1 MVPSSLKRKLLGL
14 GSNTRTRKAAKKTPR
29 KKTKTKK
36 SSRKKRVVKPF
47 LSSAT
52 TTTTAQ
58 PPPTP
63 PVVATNASQLLEGK
77 VEFSPNAM
85 AKCQSCQKKIQKNH
99 KRYGIPEY
107 SARYSKDIYRYYH
120 VRCCPPQ
127 LQNKVPNAEIELARQ
142 MQEARDNTKLIQDR
156 KELYD
161 KLKRLRLLFA
171 NRLEVSFFLVFNNEV
186 LKELVVKM
194 PTTSAELLKV
204 RGIGPTK
211 LKSFGDPIL
220 TVIRQY
226 NKAQQAVSTTSTK
239 KASSVVKS
247 ERTRNNKTTTRK
259 KKTAPA
265 TVEVISIDMD
275 DEDEDEGDDDDI
287 VMGASLTC
295 EQLVAQKFA
304 HAEQNGY
311 IIAVD

>member
-1 MVPSSLKRKLLGL
+1 MVPSSLKRKLLGQ
-14 GSNTRTRKAAKKTPR
+14 GSSSRTRKAAKKSPR

-36 SSRKKRVVKPF
+36 SSRKKRVVKPTV
-47 LSSAT
+47 SAT
-52 TTTTAQ
+52 A
-58 PPPTP
+58 PSTP
-63 PVVATNASQLLEGK
+63 PVAANVAPLEAK

-107 SARYSKDIYRYYH
+107 SSRYSKDIYRYYH

-127 LQNKVPNAEIELARQ
+127 LQNKVPNAEAELARQ
-142 MQEARDNTKLIQDR
+142 MQVARDNTKLLQDR
-156 KELYD
+156 RELFD

-171 NRLEVSFFLVFNNEV
+171 NRLEVSFFLVFNNDV

-194 PTTSAELLKV
+194 PTTSAELLEV
-204 RGIGPTK
+204 RGIGPNK

-226 NKAQQAVSTTSTK
+226 KAQTSTPTK
-239 KASSVVKS
+239 KSAVVKS
-247 ERTRNNKTTTRK
+247 ERARNTTTRK
-259 KKTAPA
+259 KSASA
-265 TVEVISIDMD
+265 AVEVISIDTDDD
-275 DEDEDEGDDDDI
+275 DEDGDEDI

-304 HAEQNGY
+304 HAAENGY
-311 IIAVD
+311 VIAVDE